1 MRHSIYAPQFWSSGS
16 IQDSLEH
23 HHIFHFSPQNDIV
36 QFSKAINRFPRE
48 DPTFRVGY
56 DDESREVRFNIY
68 HRFQVTRVTS
78 KKNTDDIY
86 CFRICIGNRMTS
98 NAIWNK

>member
-1 MRHSIYAPQFWSSGS
+1 MRHSIYVPQLRFSGS

-23 HHIFHFSPQNDIV
+23 HLIFHFSPQNDIA
-36 QFSKAINRFPRE
+36 QFSKAINRFTRE
-48 DPTFRVGY
+48 DPTFRVRY

-78 KKNTDDIY
+78 TKNTDDFY
-86 CFRICIGNRMTS
+86 CFCVCIGNHMIS